1 MIKTLALAFLFSAS
15 IAFAQDKACT
25 PAEASSAEKAI
36 DRVVNWDQ
44 LYKVYREFR
53 HCDQGPVA
61 EVFTEALLRCLV
73 EWKKVEGLANNM
85 AQDKEYNAWVVRH
98 VRSASPEDQ
107 KSVYARAKMSCPKGL
122 DEWCTGLA
130 DTSKPMTPFK
140 GIDIAPMPTFNEPA
154 KK

>member
-1 MIKTLALAFLFSAS
+1 MMRAVLLILMLSAAS
-15 IAFAQDKACT
+15 VLAQDKPCT
-25 PAEASSAEKAI
+25 PAEASTAEKAI

-44 LYKVYREFR
+44 LYKVYKEFK

-61 EVFTEALLRCLV
+61 EVYTEAVLRCLV
-73 EWKKVEGLANNM
+73 EWKKVEVLANGM
-85 AQDKEYNAWVVRH
+85 AQDKDYNAWVVRH
-98 VRSASPEDQ
+98 VRSATPDDQ

-130 DTSKPMTPFK
+130 DISKPLVPFK
-140 GIDIAPMPTFNEPA
+140 GIEVAPMPTFNEPP